1 MRIAVPVYGES
12 PGRKFTGGGGW
23 ELLSG
28 HRPARR
34 RPRDRRAARIATP
47 LGVPMALGLTLGI
60 ILALS
65 GGNGTHIDQSS
76 STGSS
81 PAPPRASAVPAQRTV
96 SPAASCEIIVPADPL
111 SARGLSTP
119 YQLTGPSGASP
130 ASSGCAVSGSQGR
143 AGLVR
148 ATILDPATGALAV
161 YTPLVITQGTS
172 PPAGPAVP
180 TLPPG
185 AIVTIDVDAGDFGS
199 GATNLTLAG
208 AAAGALAQG
217 HCVSGG
223 SAAGLAGTVS
233 SCNGAAFFR
242 AALALMQA
250 GRLRVPA
257 AGTSANMVA
266 TGGRLGTARACPNVR
281 NFEVAGQDQDVS
293 ALVDAF
299 LDPALGCQPFTA
311 PDLADQ
317 NAPATSLA
325 LDELLA
331 AGNEPRVAALVPEN
345 AIPASAGGQPSVART
360 DVYRAELGQPAVSA
374 RNDQDDS
381 PAAYCQNM
389 VNIATPFLAANQDV
403 LAAAPAPAGKNLLT
417 FLASRLSTS
426 FGHLGCGRFGLT
438 DPVTVVRDGAGEATS
453 ASFDTSPQQATASG
467 GD

>member
-1 MRIAVPVYGES
+1 
-12 PGRKFTGGGGW
+12 
-23 ELLSG
+23 
-28 HRPARR
+28 
-34 RPRDRRAARIATP
+34 
-47 LGVPMALGLTLGI
+47 MALGLTLGI

-65 GGNGTHIDQSS
+65 GGNATHIDQSS

-81 PAPPRASAVPAQRTV
+81 PAPSRASAVPAQRTV

-130 ASSGCAVSGSQGR
+130 ASSGCAVSGSSGR
-143 AGLVR
+143 PGLVR

-172 PPAGPAVP
+172 PSARPPVP

-199 GATNLTLAG
+199 GGTNLTLAG
-208 AAAGALAQG
+208 AAAGVLTQG

-223 SAAGLAGTVS
+223 SAAGVSGAVS
-233 SCNGAAFFR
+233 SCDGAAFFR
-242 AALALMQA
+242 AALALMRA

-266 TGGRLGTARACPNVR
+266 TGGRIGTARACPNVR

-345 AIPASAGGQPSVART
+345 AVPASAGGQPSVAWT

-374 RNDQDDS
+374 RNDQNDS

-389 VNIATPFLAANQDV
+389 VNIQTPFLAANQDA
-403 LAAAPAPAGKNLLT
+403 LAAAPAPTTTGPAGKNLLT

-438 DPVTVVRDGAGEATS
+438 DPVTVVRDGTGAATS